1 MHKRMVKAVKAVSE
15 LELDS
20 VSPKLLNV
28 KNLTIAVP
36 GTYTPEKRHEMVC
49 TYDDLFIYLLMML

>member
-1 MHKRMVKAVKAVSE
+1 MNQSVKSSSE

-28 KNLTIAVP
+28 KNLSLVMP
-36 GTYTPEKRHEMVC
+36 GTYSPERRH
-49 TYDDLFIYLLMML
+49 DLVSSRRAPH

>member
-1 MHKRMVKAVKAVSE
+1 MVKAVKAVSE

-49 TYDDLFIYLLMML
+49 T